1 MEKIKVT
8 LLYLFLFLMADDRIV
23 TMSASGYKSLIN
35 STNGKGLHWTTDVNS
50 ELPVKVRTSGPGS
63 ERPLT
68 VPQFFLNQVKVSGD
82 RNALHVERG
91 GKVLTWTWSQ
101 YYRESLNFAKAM
113 HKLQITER
121 SAVAIMGFN
130 SPEWAISFIG
140 SLFYNSVV
148 TGIYTTNAPDA
159 CHYQVEHSD
168 AEIIV
173 VETNDM
179 LKRFT
184 LTLK

>member
-1 MEKIKVT
+1 
-8 LLYLFLFLMADDRIV
+8 MADDRIV

-35 STNGKGLHWTTDVNS
+35 SSNGKGLHWTTDVHS

-91 GKVLTWTWSQ
+91 GKALTWTWNQ

-113 HKLQITER
+113 HKLQINER

-130 SPEWAISFIG
+130 SPEWAIGFIG

-159 CHYQVEHSD
+159 CHY
-168 AEIIV
+168 
-173 VETNDM
+173 
-179 LKRFT
+179 
-184 LTLK
+184 